1 MSTRQA
7 KGQVIVITTPLADQ
21 GPVRVV
27 EEQESAPAPRRPRHR
42 TRLARRHGRPR
53 LASGVYHRRD
63 RVRAYTPVL
72 AGIAARP
79 CHRDHHR

>member
-21 GPVRVV
+21 RPVRVV
-27 EEQESAPAPRRPRHR
+27 EEQESAPAPRRRGIER
-42 TRLARRHGRPR
+42 GWRDVTGVLG

-72 AGIAARP
+72 AGIAAHP